1 MDDAKLF
8 VGLDVGAD
16 ISAACLIDAQGV
28 ILAED
33 AVATS
38 CAQVVEFIACHAPT
52 EGVAI
57 GLEAGS
63 MGILLARRLRE
74 AGYRVHLFGTRQASK
89 FLKIRQN
96 KTDTN
101 DARGIADI
109 VRLGRG
115 VVAEVHLKSAAC
127 QHLRSQLVLR
137 QKLVSHRV
145 AGESA
150 INSVFR
156 LNGGRLR
163 KSWSA
168 PSLQRHVHA
177 ELARLRD
184 VENIDLSP
192 DIEPLLSICI
202 STRQYLERL
211 DRKLAKLAETI
222 PICARFMKIP
232 GVGPI
237 SALSFYSAIE
247 DPHRF
252 RRNADVGAY
261 LGLVPKVKQSGTAIK
276 RHSISKMGNRLTR
289 AHLSIAAGTML
300 RQSRIECELRTWAMD
315 LISRIGRP
323 KAKTALAR
331 KLAVVMISMWK
342 SGNAFSTDPSTTR
355 TSAESF

>member
-1 MDDAKLF
+1 M
-8 VGLDVGAD
+8 VTTSGA
-16 ISAACLIDAQGV
+16 A
-28 ILAED
+28 
-33 AVATS
+33 
-38 CAQVVEFIACHAPT
+38 
-52 EGVAI
+52 
-57 GLEAGS
+57 
-63 MGILLARRLRE
+63 
-74 AGYRVHLFGTRQASK
+74 
-89 FLKIRQN
+89 
-96 KTDTN
+96 
-101 DARGIADI
+101 
-109 VRLGRG
+109 
-115 VVAEVHLKSAAC
+115 
-127 QHLRSQLVLR
+127 
-137 QKLVSHRV
+137 
-145 AGESA
+145 
-150 INSVFR
+150 
-156 LNGGRLR
+156 
-163 KSWSA
+163 A
-168 PSLQRHVHA
+168 PSLQRHVDA

-184 VENIDLSP
+184 VESIDLSA

-202 STRQYLERL
+202 STRQYLESL

-222 PICARFMKIP
+222 PVCARFMQIP

-342 SGNAFSTDPSTTR
+342 SGNAFSTDPSTTS